1 VPRRIARGI
10 LFAEVFVE
18 FVEPIATES
27 KLLNN
32 INVSNAAMAEGRA
45 AALGFLQPAK
55 DSERLSKRAHK
66 KRPGVAKQPRPVAL
80 EAFSYFR
87 ELLMEVYLLLRLVP
101 RPFTTATIAIE
112 MPAAISPYSIAV
124 APDSSRQNFR
134 INSFIVLLSVR
145 GLRASFNL
153 RRLSVRI

>member
-10 LFAEVFVE
+10 LFAEAFVE

-55 DSERLSKRAHK
+55 DSERLSKHAHK
-66 KRPGVAKQPRPVAL
+66 KGRALQSNPGQ
-80 EAFSYFR
+80 
-87 ELLMEVYLLLRLVP
+87 
-101 RPFTTATIAIE
+101 
-112 MPAAISPYSIAV
+112 
-124 APDSSRQNFR
+124 
-134 INSFIVLLSVR
+134 
-145 GLRASFNL
+145 
-153 RRLSVRI
+153 

>member
-1 VPRRIARGI
+1 MPRRIARGI

-55 DSERLSKRAHK
+55 DSERLSKRADK

-80 EAFSYFR
+80 EADFLLQR
-87 ELLMEVYLLLRLVP
+87 GIDGCELVVEIGAQTIHSNDDSDRNAGRDKTVFDGGSTRLV
-101 RPFTTATIAIE
+101 
-112 MPAAISPYSIAV
+112 SPES
-124 APDSSRQNFR
+124 
-134 INSFIVLLSVR
+134 
-145 GLRASFNL
+145 
-153 RRLSVRI
+153 